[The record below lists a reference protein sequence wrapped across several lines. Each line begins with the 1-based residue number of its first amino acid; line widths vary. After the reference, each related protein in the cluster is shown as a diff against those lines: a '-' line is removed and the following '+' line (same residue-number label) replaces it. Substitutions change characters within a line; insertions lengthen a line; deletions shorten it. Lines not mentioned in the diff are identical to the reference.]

1 MVAFIRKHWVFVSGA
16 LLVAMMLPVGYSMSA
31 NRQVAYAPCLVKVL
45 AALQTD
51 RASARFAKLYDIPA
65 APSVEPCAAAAET
78 ARLANR
84 AIGDLLVTDHTLFT
98 RLPRML
104 KEAGMS
110 CTSNTISISCDCK
123 SGGPFMI
130 ANPGAYCKSL
140 ASVPLPFT
148 RSLTVNV
155 SIHPRLHGKRV
166 IRLGSYVVE
175 MSYNAGF
182 MEPGRAEGATTTD
195 EQSRNIGTLAEWVP

>member
-1 MVAFIRKHWVFVSGA
+1 MVAFIRKHWVFVAGA

-45 AALQTD
+45 TALQTD

-84 AIGDLLVTDHTLFT
+84 AIGDLLVTDHSLFT

-110 CTSNTISISCDCK
+110 CTANTISISCDCK

-140 ASVPLPFT
+140 TSVPLPFS

-182 MEPGRAEGATTTD
+182 MEPGRADAPPQAE
-195 EQSRNIGTLAEWVP
+195 SHSFGTLAEWTP